1 MTISISVQLML
12 SKAFLTFVK
21 IYKNKNLLETKLN
34 VGSRFSKHG
43 SKLNI
48 MPICRYNLSSLTN
61 ICKNSEEQS
70 KAKNWR
76 QIKQLD
82 L

>member
-1 MTISISVQLML
+1 ML

-70 KAKNWR
+70 KAKKLEADQTIGFIND
-76 QIKQLD
+76 KLAFF
-82 L
+82 